1 MVSLLSGCLFDKA
14 EAQGTNIQFG
24 KNRVQL
30 KDFNWRYYRTDEFDI
45 YYYGQGKDLARFVGR
60 HAKKQANKLQDQVDY
75 RARNRIT
82 FMIYNSYGDL
92 RQTNIGYT
100 QKEDNPSGKTP
111 IVSNHAF
118 LYFNGNHF
126 DLLNQMREAL
136 SRVLLNEMLYGGSIQ
151 ERVQNSTLLNLP
163 DWYLEGLTDY
173 FGKPMSMEKK
183 ERLKSGV
190 MSGRFK
196 NFQHLPKED
205 QTLISQ
211 AIWKYIADVYGE
223 STITNIIYLN
233 KVNKSLESGFVFV
246 LGKDYND
253 LFDEWYEYA
262 RQEFKEEEEAIRTR
276 IPYKNDLPELKDGDL
291 MQIEMSPAGDKVAYV
306 TNQMGKK
313 KVWIYDF
320 SEDNHEKIYQSG
332 YKTNLMELDKNY
344 PLISWRP
351 VQNQLTIVDEKESVV
366 TFMQYEPEEEEIVKE
381 RKNFRL
387 EKVLDFSYSDDG
399 RFIALSVVSKGN
411 SDIYFFNWQTN
422 SLQQV
427 TKDIYDDL
435 NPEFADKGNAIVF
448 SSNRASDTLIKKRR
462 RWKMSGFNDNFDVF
476 YVNYKERD
484 KNLKRLTFTNA
495 IDELHP
501 NKYNN
506 KYFSYLTPSNGVI
519 NRDASRLDSIFKYSQ
534 VVVTYEDTG
543 KYPSDTFYF
552 DRPDGSDIFIPDLA
566 FKDTAIKSKDTSFF
580 YKDTAYTFKLTNRPQ
595 NIISYNINK
604 KKNQITEF
612 YREADKV
619 KYATYPIPG
628 SIPSEA
634 IPRPKTDFSD
644 ELLEMNKQRRESPL
658 VKARFLGEGNNANK
672 PGSSKDQSGQK
683 ADTGSVD
690 INDYYFQSEF
700 TGEDN
705 GGESNQQKDQ
715 SNKPEKADQSKNR
728 EKSARRKAREKEREL
743 LGDANPYFLSFTPTH
758 LQTQLD
764 NSIINTKYL
773 PYNQD
778 DPEPFVYNP
787 VMNMMFTMGVSDLF
801 EDYRITGGVRVLG
814 NLRGADYFFRYKNL
828 KNRLDQKLTFFRHG
842 EKKQFDNGSK
852 QKQEKSHGLS
862 YQLKWPFS
870 EKASIRGEV
879 FGRRDNT
886 VILASERN
894 TLEEPN
900 DVQNFMGI
908 NLSYVFDNTRKTGKN
923 LKAGTRLKL
932 YMDGFRSFKFDG
944 DGENQLFSAFGGD
957 FRNYIP
963 IFRDI
968 TWANRLSFASSF
980 GQSKVVYFMG
990 GVDNWLF
997 PQFNEDIQVSDQQNY
1012 VYKSLATNL
1021 RGFSQNIRNGNSYS
1035 VLNTELRIPI
1045 FRMFHKKPI
1054 MSSFF
1059 KDFQIIG
1066 FGDVGSAWT
1075 GQNPFGED
1083 NALNRT
1089 VYDDDP
1095 YLDIS
1100 VINLS
1105 NPIVGGAGFGFRA
1118 TLLGYFVRFDH
1129 AWGFENY
1136 SFKDKGMTY
1145 LSIGMDF

>member
-1 MVSLLSGCLFDKA
+1 MGSLLNKA

-30 KDFNWRYYRTDEFDI
+30 KEFNWRYYRTDEFDI

-60 HAKKQANKLQDQVDY
+60 HAKKQANKLQEQIDY
-75 RARNRIT
+75 RAKNRIV

-100 QKEDNPSGKTP
+100 KDSDNPSGKTP
-111 IVSNHAF
+111 IVDNHAF

-136 SRVLLNEMLYGGSIQ
+136 SRVLLNEMLFGGSIQ

-163 DWYLEGLTDY
+163 DWYLEGLTEY
-173 FGKPMSMEKK
+173 FGKPMSVEER

-190 MSGRFK
+190 MSGRFED
-196 NFQHLPKED
+196 FQHVPKED

-211 AIWKYIADVYGE
+211 AIWKYVADVYGK
-223 STITNIIYLN
+223 SSITNIIYLN
-233 KVNKSLESGFVFV
+233 RVNKSLESGFVFV

-253 LFDEWYEYA
+253 IFEEWYDYA
-262 RQEFKEEEEAIRTR
+262 RQEFKEEEDAIRTR
-276 IPYKNDLPELKDGDL
+276 IPYENDLPELKDGEI
-291 MQIEMSPAGDKVAYV
+291 MQVEMSPKGDKVAYV
-306 TNQMGKK
+306 TNQSGKK
-313 KVWIYDF
+313 KVWVYDF
-320 SEDNHEKIYQSG
+320 AEDKHERIYKSG

-344 PLISWRP
+344 PLIAWRP
-351 VQNQLTIVDEKESVV
+351 VQNQLTVVDEKESVV
-366 TFMQYEPEEEEIVKE
+366 TFMQYEPEEDEIVKE

-387 EKVLDFSYSDDG
+387 QKVLDFSYSEDG
-399 RFIALSVVSKGN
+399 RFIALSGINKGN

-435 NPEFADKGNAIVF
+435 NPDFANKGNAIVF
-448 SSNRASDTLIKKRR
+448 SSNRASDTLIQKRR
-462 RWKMSGFNDNFDVF
+462 RWNMSGFNDNFDVF
-476 YVNYKERD
+476 YVKYQKKN
-484 KNLKRLTFTNA
+484 KNLKRLTHTDTR
-495 IDELHP
+495 DELHP
-501 NKYNN
+501 NQYNQ
-506 KYFSYLTPSNGVI
+506 KYFSYLTPENGI
-519 NRDASRLDSIFKYSQ
+519 MNRNASRMDSIFKYSN
-534 VVVTYEDTG
+534 VVVTYQDTG
-543 KYPSDTFYF
+543 KYPNDTFNF
-552 DRPDGSDIFIPDLA
+552 DQPDSSDIFIPDLA
-566 FKDTAIKSKDTSFF
+566 LKDTGVKAMDTNFV
-580 YKDTAYTFKLTNRPQ
+580 YKDTAYTYKLTNRPE
-595 NIISYNINK
+595 NIFSYNINK
-604 KKNQITEF
+604 RKNRITEF
-612 YREADKV
+612 YNVAGKI
-619 KYATYPIPG
+619 KHATYPIPD
-628 SIPSEA
+628 SIPAEA
-634 IPRPKTDFSD
+634 IPRPKTDFGD
-644 ELLEMNKQRRESPL
+644 ELLEMNKRRRESPV
-658 VKARFLGEGNNANK
+658 VKARFQGKQQSGNKAAQSK
-672 PGSSKDQSGQK
+672 EAPGSDS
-683 ADTGSVD
+683 DTGSVD

-700 TGEDN
+700 NDEEESESSED
-705 GGESNQQKDQ
+705 
-715 SNKPEKADQSKNR
+715 KADKKDKVEPPKR
-728 EKSARRKAREKEREL
+728 PEKSARRKAREREREL

-778 DPEPFVYNP
+778 NPEPFVYNP
-787 VMNMMFTMGVSDLF
+787 VLNMMFTMGVSDLF
-801 EDYRITGGVRVLG
+801 EDYRITGGMRILG
-814 NLRGADYFFRYKNL
+814 NLRGADYFFRYQNL

-852 QKQEKSHGLS
+852 QKQETSHGLS

-886 VILASERN
+886 IILASERN

-900 DVQNFMGI
+900 DIQSFMGV

-923 LKAGTRLKL
+923 LKAGTRLKI
-932 YMDGFRSFKFDG
+932 YTDGFRSFQFDG
-944 DGENQLFSAFGGD
+944 NGENKLFSVFGGD
-957 FRNYIP
+957 IRNYIP

-997 PQFNEDIQVSDQQNY
+997 PKFNDEIQVSEEQNY

-1035 VLNTELRIPI
+1035 VLNSELRIPI
-1045 FRMFHKKPI
+1045 FRMFHNKPI

-1059 KDFQIIG
+1059 KNFQIIG
-1066 FGDVGSAWT
+1066 FGDIGSAWT

-1083 NALNRT
+1083 NALNKT
-1089 VYDDDP
+1089 IYDDDP

-1105 NPIVGGAGFGFRA
+1105 NPIVGGAGFGLR
-1118 TLLGYFVRFDH
+1118 TNLLGYFVRLDH
-1129 AWGFENY
+1129 AWGFKNY
-1136 SFKDKGMTY
+1136 NFKDKGMTY